1 MSTFS
6 VLLAIGF
13 IGLFIGCILFVVF
26 GQITVRKLRKNPETK
41 EHLGMEF
48 TSGWDI
54 LNVASALSTPL
65 WLRNKFEN
73 SPLKFMSVK
82 YEVIYNHTNIFDR
95 ILGRTFW
102 FFYASSGSLLIV
114 LVILEGL
121 GIVEG

>member
-54 LNVASALSTPL
+54 LNVAGALSTPL

-73 SPLKFMSVK
+73 SPLKFMSAR
-82 YEVIYNHTNIFDR
+82 YEVIYNHTSIFDR

-102 FFYASSGSLLIV
+102 FFYMSSGLLIIA
-114 LVILEGL
+114 LVFLEGL
-121 GIVEG
+121 GIIEG